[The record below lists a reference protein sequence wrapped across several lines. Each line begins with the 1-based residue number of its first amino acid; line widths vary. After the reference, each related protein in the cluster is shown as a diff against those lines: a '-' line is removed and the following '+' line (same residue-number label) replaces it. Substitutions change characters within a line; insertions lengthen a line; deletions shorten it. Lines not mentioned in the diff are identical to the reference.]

1 MKKIIAGI
9 IAGAIIVCA
18 ALFMLNGLKNQSED
32 DTLIRAFHDEF
43 GDGSI
48 SYITLDRKDGLTYND
63 LHIGVDYYS
72 DDTKKLWEMIKWLE
86 EHIFHSVGTRFDS
99 VEYVHVYLTYND
111 IANDIRFS
119 NCWLTTDKKMET
131 PSDKRLDHLKI
142 IFYNGTMEDM
152 RAFSDCRELLVDR
165 IDDLSTDADFSAFKE
180 LEYLEIHYLADGRYI
195 DDGSPLPPGIIGKIQ
210 STLPE
215 GCVFEHA

>member
-9 IAGAIIVCA
+9 IAGTIIVCA

-32 DTLIRAFHDEF
+32 DELKKAFQNDFDE
-43 GDGSI
+43 GYI
-48 SYITLDRKDGLTYND
+48 SYINLDQKDGLSYND
-63 LHIGVDYYS
+63 LHIGVDYFS
-72 DDTKKLWEMIKWLE
+72 GDTKMIWKMKEWVE
-86 EHIFHSVGTRFDS
+86 DHIFHSSIASYDS
-99 VEYVHVYLTYND
+99 VEYVHVYFKYND
-111 IANDIRFS
+111 IATDITFS
-119 NCWLTTDKKMET
+119 NCWLTTDKKGEA
-131 PSDKRLDHLKI
+131 PSDKKLDHLSLT
-142 IFYNGTMEDM
+142 FYEGTMEDL
-152 RAFSDCRELLVDR
+152 RAFSECRELLVDK
-165 IDDLSTDADFSAFKE
+165 IYDLSTDTDFSDFKE